1 MGEDDYDVIEETV
14 VEGEGGTGLDP
25 DATDVYEE
33 NEGAGEEGGDEGTAE
48 EERRPRKAR
57 RTPAAPAKTA
67 TPVWVW
73 ALAGGGALVAI
84 AAILAFLHAR
94 EANGQVMTRRP
105 AMSSAQAS
113 PVAQGETEP
122 VSPVTYGTAGT
133 APASPAG
140 TPFPS
145 SAQSVPGVAMGAP
158 PPVVPAGAPLAGTG
172 GGGMPSSGSG
182 NGVPS
187 AAAAETAP
195 VASGT
200 AFPGPG
206 ILVPSRGGGSPMNA
220 SAAVGTAPGVAGNGA
235 TALAATLRA
244 NLTAQQKTLKSI
256 LTQLEALRSSLR
268 HPVTRPAAPAGLV
281 LRLREQRDTAWRQV
295 RALSEDRDTLRLE
308 VARLKERLR
317 LVGTGRRIFQGWR
330 LIGVSDSAAILRNGQ
345 GSLRVV
351 TPGHAF
357 GGVRILAI
365 DAANLSVRT
374 SAGRIPLPAIRLP

>member
-14 VEGEGGTGLDP
+14 VEGEGGTDLDP
-25 DATDVYEE
+25 DAADGYEE
-33 NEGAGEEGGDEGTAE
+33 NEGAGEEERGEGTVE

-57 RTPAAPAKTA
+57 RTPVAPAKTA

-158 PPVVPAGAPLAGTG
+158 PPVVPAGAPLAETG

-187 AAAAETAP
+187 VVAPETAP

-200 AFPGPG
+200 AFPGQG
-206 ILVPSRGGGSPMNA
+206 ILAPSRGDGSPMNA
-220 SAAVGTAPGVAGNGA
+220 SAAAGTAPGVTSSGA

-256 LTQLEALRSSLR
+256 LTQLKALRASLR
-268 HPVTRPAAPAGLV
+268 HPVTRAAAPAGLV
-281 LRLREQRDTAWRQV
+281 LRLREQRDTAWRRI
-295 RALSEDRDTLRLE
+295 RALSDDRDTLRLE

-317 LVGTGRRIFQGWR
+317 LVGAGRRIFQGWR
-330 LIGVSDSAAILRNGQ
+330 LIGVSNSAAILRNGQ
-345 GSLRVV
+345 GALRVV

-357 GGVRILAI
+357 GGVKILAI

>member
-1 MGEDDYDVIEETV
+1 MGEDDYDVIEETI
-14 VEGEGGTGLDP
+14 VEGEGGTDLDP
-25 DATDVYEE
+25 DAADGYEE
-33 NEGAGEEGGDEGTAE
+33 NEGAGEEERGEGTVE

-57 RTPAAPAKTA
+57 RTPVAPAKTA

-158 PPVVPAGAPLAGTG
+158 PPVVPAGAPLAETG

-187 AAAAETAP
+187 VVAPETAP

-200 AFPGPG
+200 AFPGQG
-206 ILVPSRGGGSPMNA
+206 ILAPSRGDGSPMNA
-220 SAAVGTAPGVAGNGA
+220 SAAAGTAPGVTSSGA

-256 LTQLEALRSSLR
+256 LTQLKALRASLR
-268 HPVTRPAAPAGLV
+268 HPVTRAAAPAGLI
-281 LRLREQRDTAWRQV
+281 LRLREQRDTAWRRI
-295 RALSEDRDTLRLE
+295 RALSDDRDTLRLE

-317 LVGTGRRIFQGWR
+317 LVGAGRRIFQGWR
-330 LIGVSDSAAILRNGQ
+330 LIGVSNSAAILRNGQ
-345 GSLRVV
+345 GALRVV

-357 GGVRILAI
+357 GGVKILAI

>member
-14 VEGEGGTGLDP
+14 VEGEGGTDLDP
-25 DATDVYEE
+25 DAADGYEE
-33 NEGAGEEGGDEGTAE
+33 NEGAGEEERGEGTVE

-94 EANGQVMTRRP
+94 EARGPVMANGAPVQSVP
-105 AMSSAQAS
+105 AAA
-113 PVAQGETEP
+113 VAHRATSG
-122 VSPVTYGTAGT
+122 
-133 APASPAG
+133 PASPITFETTGAPAAG
-140 TPFPS
+140 APFS
-145 SAQSVPGVAMGAP
+145 SSSQSVPGVATGAP
-158 PPVVPAGAPLAGTG
+158 APVVPAGAPLAGTG

-281 LRLREQRDTAWRQV
+281 LRLRVQRDTAWRQV

>member
-14 VEGEGGTGLDP
+14 VEGEGGTDLDP
-25 DATDVYEE
+25 DAADGYEE
-33 NEGAGEEGGDEGTAE
+33 NEGAGEEERGEGTVE

-57 RTPAAPAKTA
+57 RTPVAPAKTA

-158 PPVVPAGAPLAGTG
+158 PPVVPAGAPLAETG

-187 AAAAETAP
+187 VVAPETAP

-200 AFPGPG
+200 AFPGQG
-206 ILVPSRGGGSPMNA
+206 ILAPSRGDGSPMNA
-220 SAAVGTAPGVAGNGA
+220 SAAAGTAPGVTSSGV

-256 LTQLEALRSSLR
+256 LTQLKALRASLR
-268 HPVTRPAAPAGLV
+268 HPVTRAAAPAGLI
-281 LRLREQRDTAWRQV
+281 LRLREQRDTAWRRI
-295 RALSEDRDTLRLE
+295 RALSDDRDTLRLE

-317 LVGTGRRIFQGWR
+317 LVGAGRRIFQGWR
-330 LIGVSDSAAILRNGQ
+330 LIGVSNSAAILRNGQ
-345 GSLRVV
+345 GALRVV

-357 GGVRILAI
+357 GGVKILAI

>member
-1 MGEDDYDVIEETV
+1 MGEDDYDVIEETI
-14 VEGEGGTGLDP
+14 VEGEGGTDLDP
-25 DATDVYEE
+25 DAADGYEE
-33 NEGAGEEGGDEGTAE
+33 NEGAGEEERGEGTVE

-57 RTPAAPAKTA
+57 RTPVAPAKTA

-158 PPVVPAGAPLAGTG
+158 PPVVPAGAPLAETG

-187 AAAAETAP
+187 VVAPETAP

-200 AFPGPG
+200 AFPGQG
-206 ILVPSRGGGSPMNA
+206 ILAPSRGDGSPMNA
-220 SAAVGTAPGVAGNGA
+220 SAAAGTAPGVTSSGV

-256 LTQLEALRSSLR
+256 LTQLKALRASLR
-268 HPVTRPAAPAGLV
+268 HPVTRAAAPAGLV
-281 LRLREQRDTAWRQV
+281 LRLREQRDTAWRRI
-295 RALSEDRDTLRLE
+295 RALSDDRDTLRLE

-317 LVGTGRRIFQGWR
+317 LVGAGRRIFQGWR
-330 LIGVSDSAAILRNGQ
+330 LIGVSNSAAILRNGQ
-345 GSLRVV
+345 GALRVV

-357 GGVRILAI
+357 GGVKILAI

>member
-14 VEGEGGTGLDP
+14 VEGEGGTDLDP
-25 DATDVYEE
+25 DAADGYEE
-33 NEGAGEEGGDEGTAE
+33 NEGAGEEERGEGTVE

-57 RTPAAPAKTA
+57 RTPVAPAKTA

-94 EANGQVMTRRP
+94 EARGPVMANGAPVQSVP
-105 AMSSAQAS
+105 AAA
-113 PVAQGETEP
+113 VAHRATSG
-122 VSPVTYGTAGT
+122 
-133 APASPAG
+133 PASPITFETTGAPAAG
-140 TPFPS
+140 APFS
-145 SAQSVPGVAMGAP
+145 SSSQSVPGVAMGAP

-187 AAAAETAP
+187 VVAPETAP

-200 AFPGPG
+200 AFPGQG
-206 ILVPSRGGGSPMNA
+206 ILAPSRGDGSPMNA
-220 SAAVGTAPGVAGNGA
+220 SAAAGTAPGVTSSGA

-256 LTQLEALRSSLR
+256 LTQLKALRASLR
-268 HPVTRPAAPAGLV
+268 HPVTRAAAPAGLI
-281 LRLREQRDTAWRQV
+281 LRLREQRDTAWRRI
-295 RALSEDRDTLRLE
+295 RALSDDRDTLRLE

-317 LVGTGRRIFQGWR
+317 LVGAGRRIFQGWR
-330 LIGVSDSAAILRNGQ
+330 LIGVSNSAAILRNGQ
-345 GSLRVV
+345 GALRVV

-357 GGVRILAI
+357 GGVKILAI